1 MVYHEF
7 LAQARPIAVAAK
19 VGRILNACGNFFFNL
34 QAHQLPKTLS
44 PRRHLEKSV
53 QTAGYRSDIR
63 VLNTDKGG
71 AT

>member
-7 LAQARPIAVAAK
+7 LAQARPDAVAAK
-19 VGRILNACGNFFFNL
+19 VGRILNACGIFFNL